1 MRRFGAQL
9 QQIQQ
14 ELDAMKNA
22 ISSLPGWLRVLV
34 AWRTDIKPE
43 PRQLTPER
51 SFPQGGGRR
60 GRGPGAM
67 NEHWT
72 HIPGFIKTLTPGVRC
87 TFEQSQAL
95 PIFGN
100 YIRKWR
106 NPRQPVLAGQKPWAV
121 SAHSLSDQINHGL
134 LGDSVKGVVLGPDD
148 HSNRG
153 GLVGREGGFSC
164 GWQDVAAISIASRR
178 WAGVRAGAVVVGD
191 LVGVVGG

>member
-1 MRRFGAQL
+1 
-9 QQIQQ
+9 
-14 ELDAMKNA
+14 
-22 ISSLPGWLRVLV
+22 
-34 AWRTDIKPE
+34 
-43 PRQLTPER
+43 
-51 SFPQGGGRR
+51 
-60 GRGPGAM
+60 M

-164 GWQDVAAISIASRR
+164 GLARCS
-178 WAGVRAGAVVVGD
+178 GD
-191 LVGVVGG
+191 LYCIKALGGRESRCSGGW